1 MCHYKYLS
9 KFKNGKTYMTNFETE
24 KCHVPEKKIILTFT
38 FWHILVKLLK
48 HKDKGENIYVAIQ
61 TGKNVTDK
69 EKLEVAET
77 VTVCIGQ
84 LNLDITFTRCI

>member
-1 MCHYKYLS
+1 M
-9 KFKNGKTYMTNFETE
+9 
-24 KCHVPEKKIILTFT
+24 
-38 FWHILVKLLK
+38 KLQK
-48 HKDKGENIYVAIQ
+48 HKDKGEKIYVAIQ
-61 TGKNVTDK
+61 TGKNVTEE